1 MKRPESCCLASLR
14 TGSNDSCRG
23 QIRAAT
29 AVSGRLCV
37 SGGQRQ
43 DDGYTE
49 ALICLVEFHQPVILA
64 DNIPHG
70 LCSKTVLSVF

>member
-1 MKRPESCCLASLR
+1 MIPAGADK
-14 TGSNDSCRG
+14 
-23 QIRAAT
+23 AAA

-37 SGGQRQ
+37 FGGQRQ

-49 ALICLVEFHQPVILA
+49 ALICLIEFHQPVILA

-70 LCSKTVLSVF
+70 LCSKTVFSVF